1 MTGREVLNRQFV
13 RGAKDERGRY
23 GIAIAARRCR
33 RLRIHPRKRENGAN
47 DAWLESA
54 EQDLRI
60 AREQNFVQAAGDGP
74 PWHDNCDHF
83 GQVTATTSLRPLTA
97 CGDVTKLITPPFQEF
112 KISSRFAA

>member
-1 MTGREVLNRQFV
+1 MSPIAHTPKKTREWS
-13 RGAKDERGRY
+13 
-23 GIAIAARRCR
+23 
-33 RLRIHPRKRENGAN
+33 KRMQQTSKN
-47 DAWLESA
+47 AWLESA